1 MAPLFRTE
9 EISFHGPK
17 PTVPC
22 AAQAAV
28 SQPFDSNLLS
38 FHFLGFKLHFKS
50 EEKRAFILNIK
61 EQRMSRLLR
70 GPALFLLLL
79 LITALPTLA
88 QVSQPN
94 ISTGE
99 GNAPLQ
105 VMHNH
110 VRPVVSSGQAV
121 PVGVLPQTQRLKLA
135 IMLPLRN
142 QPELTDLLSRLYDP
156 SSPNFHQFLSV
167 DQFTTQFGPTV
178 ADHQAVLDFAAA
190 NGLTVTGTHAN
201 RLVVDVEGSVA
212 QVEKAFHV
220 SMRTFQHPTE
230 NRTFFSTDRE
240 PSMALSVPIQHI
252 GGLND
257 FSRPKSHM
265 KRLPATATANAI
277 HPNAGGSGP
286 AGAFRPSDMRAAYAG
301 NTTLTGT
308 GQSVAMVEFDGYNMA
323 DVVSDMGGTAINVPI
338 TNVLIDGAAA
348 GSDGDDGEQAL
359 DVAQAIGMAP
369 GLASVR
375 VYIAPGTTAI
385 GVGDVDMF
393 NKIATDNIS
402 KSISCSWGWSPDD
415 ITQNNPIFQEYQAQ
429 GQSFFVASGD
439 SGAYTGS
446 NTTDSSFPAEDVF
459 AIAVGA
465 TDLTT
470 TGAGG
475 PWASETAWP
484 DSSGGPADDGFAI
497 PSYQSGVA
505 STANGG
511 STTVRNVP
519 DVAMEGNFDNI
530 ACSNGS
536 CNEQTG
542 GTSYASPRWAAFI
555 ALVNQQSVAAGHGTV
570 GFINP
575 AIYAIGKSTSFTS
588 DFHDITSGN
597 NRNAQGKS
605 FNAVAGYD
613 LVTGWGSPIGQ
624 TMINALAGAATPDF
638 SIGASPA
645 SLSVTQGSSG
655 SSTISVTDIGGFTG
669 SVTLSASGLPAG
681 VTASFGTNPAT
692 STSVLTL
699 TASATATTGA
709 ATVTIT
715 GTSGTLTH
723 TTTVSLTVTA
733 AAAPNFAL
741 SAAPASVSVT
751 QGSTGTSTI
760 TVTPSGGFTGAVT
773 LAASGLPA
781 GVTAAFGT
789 NPATSTSVLT
799 FTASAT
805 ATTGAATVTV
815 TGTSG
820 TLSHSTTISLTV
832 SATGGTP
839 TNVIV
844 NGGFET
850 GTTTAPPWTLTA
862 GVLNTSASEPP
873 HAGTKDAWLD
883 GYGTTHTDT
892 ATQTVTIPA
901 TATTATLTFF
911 LHIDTAET
919 TTTTAFDTL
928 TVQVLN
934 SAGTVLQTLG
944 TFSNL
949 NKAAGYTQ
957 HSLPITITS
966 IKGQSVQIKFT
977 GKEDASLQT
986 SFVIDDVALNV
997 Q

>member
-1 MAPLFRTE
+1 MNGSLSTTDLLWGYTSAPRIVFEKQLIAGSEWRKGSAMALRFWNE
-9 EISFHGPK
+9 EVSFHSPK
-17 PTVPC
+17 PMGPS
-22 AAQAAV
+22 AAEAAV
-28 SQPFDSNLLS
+28 SRPSYSIYCPFIFSASNYISNL
-38 FHFLGFKLHFKS
+38 KK
-50 EEKRAFILNIK
+50 KRAFILNIK

-70 GPALFLLLL
+70 GQALFLLLF
-79 LITALPTLA
+79 LITALPLLA
-88 QVSQPN
+88 QVQQPN
-94 ISTGE
+94 IATGE

-156 SSPNFHQFLSV
+156 SSPSFHQFLNV

-190 NGLTVTGTHAN
+190 NGLTVTGTHSN

-240 PSMALSVPIQHI
+240 PSMALSVAIQHI

-265 KRLPATATANAI
+265 KKLPDAAQAQAI
-277 HPNAGGSGP
+277 HPNVGSGTG
-286 AGAFRPSDMRAAYAG
+286 GAFRPSDMRAAYAG
-301 NTTLTGT
+301 NTTLTGS

-323 DVVSDMGGTAINVPI
+323 DVVSDMSGTAINVPI
-338 TNVLIDGAAA
+338 TNVLIDGASA

-393 NKIATDNIS
+393 NRIATDNIS

-439 SGAYTGS
+439 SGAFTGS
-446 NTTDSSFPAEDVF
+446 NATDSSFPAEDVF

-484 DSSGGPADDGFAI
+484 DSSGGPADDKFAI

-511 STTVRNVP
+511 STTIRNIP

-536 CNEQTG
+536 CNGQTG

-624 TMINALAGAATPDF
+624 TMINALAGGAVTTPDF
-638 SIGASPA
+638 SLSASPA
-645 SLSVTQGSSG
+645 SVSVTQGSTAT
-655 SSTISVTDIGGFTG
+655 STITVTDLNAFTG

-681 VTASFGTNPAT
+681 VTA
-692 STSVLTL
+692 
-699 TASATATTGA
+699 
-709 ATVTIT
+709 
-715 GTSGTLTH
+715 
-723 TTTVSLTVTA
+723 
-733 AAAPNFAL
+733 
-741 SAAPASVSVT
+741 
-751 QGSTGTSTI
+751 
-760 TVTPSGGFTGAVT
+760 
-773 LAASGLPA
+773 
-781 GVTAAFGT
+781 AFGT
-789 NPATSTSVLT
+789 NPTTSTSVVT

-805 ATTGAATVTV
+805 ATTGVASVTI
-815 TGTSG
+815 TGISGALTHTTSV
-820 TLSHSTTISLTV
+820 SLTV
-832 SATGGTP
+832 NATGGAGSQL
-839 TNVIV
+839 IV

-873 HAGTKDAWLD
+873 HAGTKDAWMD

-892 ATQTVTIPA
+892 VTQSVAIPA

-949 NKAAGYTQ
+949 NKGTGYTQ
-957 HSLPITITS
+957 RSLPISVTS
-966 IKGQSVQIKFT
+966 IKGTTVQIRFT

>member
-1 MAPLFRTE
+1 MVRSSLRYLFMTLVAFTFLVV
-9 EISFHGPK
+9 S
-17 PTVPC
+17 
-22 AAQAAV
+22 AQAQV
-28 SQPFDSNLLS
+28 VQPINPV
-38 FHFLGFKLHFKS
+38 GG
-50 EEKRAFILNIK
+50 
-61 EQRMSRLLR
+61 QQ
-70 GPALFLLLL
+70 G
-79 LITALPTLA
+79 
-88 QVSQPN
+88 
-94 ISTGE
+94 
-99 GNAPLQ
+99 LQ
-105 VMHNH
+105 VLHNH
-110 VRPVVSSGQAV
+110 VRSAVTSGQAI
-121 PVGVLPQTQRLKLA
+121 PVGVLPSTQRMKLA

-142 QPELTDLLSRLYDP
+142 QSELTDLLSRIYDP
-156 SSPNFHQFLSV
+156 SSPDYHNFLSV
-167 DQFTTQFGPTV
+167 QQFTEQFGPTE
-178 ADHQAVLDFAAA
+178 ADHQAVIDFAAA

-201 RLVVDVEGSVA
+201 RLVIDIEGSVA

-220 SMRTFQHPTE
+220 SMRTYQHPTE

-240 PSMALSVPIQHI
+240 PSLALNVPIHHI

-257 FSRPKSHM
+257 FSRPKSHL
-265 KRLPATATANAI
+265 KRLPAAEQANAI
-277 HPNAGGSGP
+277 HPNVGSGP
-286 AGAFRPSDMRAAYAG
+286 GGAFRPSDMRAAYAG
-301 NTTLTGT
+301 NTTLTGA

-323 DVVSDMGGTAINVPI
+323 DVVSDMGGTAINVPV
-338 TNVLIDGAAA
+338 TNVLIDGASA

-393 NKIATDNIS
+393 NRIATDNIS

-484 DSSGGPADDGFAI
+484 DSGGGPADDKFAI

-511 STTVRNVP
+511 STTIRNIP
-519 DVAMEGNFDNI
+519 DVAAEGNFDNI

-605 FNAVAGYD
+605 FNAVSGYD
-613 LVTGWGSPIGQ
+613 LVTGWGSPNGQ
-624 TMINALAGAATPDF
+624 NLINALAGGAAAADF
-638 SIGASPA
+638 SLSASPA
-645 SLSVTQGSSG
+645 SLSVTQGSTG
-655 SSTISVTDIGGFTG
+655 TSTVSVSDLNGFTG
-669 SVTLSASGLPAG
+669 SVTLS
-681 VTASFGTNPAT
+681 
-692 STSVLTL
+692 
-699 TASATATTGA
+699 
-709 ATVTIT
+709 
-715 GTSGTLTH
+715 
-723 TTTVSLTVTA
+723 
-733 AAAPNFAL
+733 
-741 SAAPASVSVT
+741 
-751 QGSTGTSTI
+751 
-760 TVTPSGGFTGAVT
+760 
-773 LAASGLPA
+773 ASGLPA

-789 NPATSTSVLT
+789 NPATSTSVVTFTASTTATTGTATVTITGTSGTLTHTTTVSLTITAAAAPNFSLSASPASVSVTQGGTGTSTITVTPSGGFTGSVTLSASGLPSGVTAAFGTNPATSTSVLT
-799 FTASAT
+799 FTASST
-805 ATTGAATVTV
+805 ATTGTATVTV
-815 TGTSG
+815 TGVSG
-820 TLSHSTTISLTV
+820 TLSHSTTIALTV
-832 SATGGTP
+832 SSGAAS
-839 TNVIV
+839 NLIV

-850 GTTTAPPWTLTA
+850 GSTTAPPWTLTA
-862 GVLNTSASEPP
+862 GVLNTSTAEPP
-873 HAGTKDAWLD
+873 HSGTKDAWLD

-892 ATQTVTIPA
+892 ATQTVTIPS

-934 SAGTVLQTLG
+934 TSGTVLQTLG

-949 NKAAGYTQ
+949 NKAAGYIQ
-957 HSLPITITS
+957 RSLPISLTS
-966 IKGQSVQIKFT
+966 IKGQTVQIKFT
-977 GKEDASLQT
+977 GKEDTSLQT

>member
-1 MAPLFRTE
+1 
-9 EISFHGPK
+9 
-17 PTVPC
+17 
-22 AAQAAV
+22 
-28 SQPFDSNLLS
+28 
-38 FHFLGFKLHFKS
+38 
-50 EEKRAFILNIK
+50 
-61 EQRMSRLLR
+61 MSRLLR
-70 GPALFLLLL
+70 GQSLFLLLF
-79 LITALPTLA
+79 LITALPMLA
-88 QVSQPN
+88 QVQQPN
-94 ISTGE
+94 ISAGGGGTQ
-99 GNAPLQ
+99 PLQ

-110 VRPVVSSGQAV
+110 VRPVVANGQAV
-121 PVGVLPQTQRLKLA
+121 PVGVLPATQRMKLA

-142 QPELTDLLSRLYDP
+142 QPALTDLLSRLYDP
-156 SSPNFHQFLSV
+156 SSPDYHQFLSV
-167 DQFTTQFGPTV
+167 DQFTTQFGPTA

-201 RLVVDVEGSVA
+201 RLVVDIEGSVA
-212 QVEKAFHV
+212 QVEKTFHV

-230 NRTFFSTDRE
+230 NRIFFSPDRE
-240 PSMALSVPIQHI
+240 PSLALSVAVSHI
-252 GGLND
+252 AGLND

-265 KRLPATATANAI
+265 KRMPASAQANTF
-277 HPNAGGSGP
+277 HPNVGSGTG
-286 AGAFRPSDMRAAYAG
+286 GAFRPSDMRAAYAG
-301 NTTLTGT
+301 NTTLTGS

-323 DVVSDMGGTAINVPI
+323 DVVSDMSGTAINVPI

-359 DVAQAIGMAP
+359 DIAQAIGMAP
-369 GLASVR
+369 ALSSVR
-375 VYIAPGTTAI
+375 VYIAPGTSAI

-393 NKIATDNIS
+393 NRIATDNIS
-402 KSISCSWGWSPDD
+402 KSISCSWGWNPDD
-415 ITQNNPIFQEYQAQ
+415 IAQDDPIFQEYQAQ

-446 NTTDSSFPAEDVF
+446 NATDFSFPAEDAL
-459 AIAVGA
+459 AISVGA

-484 DSSGGPADDGFAI
+484 DSSGGLSDNGFAI

-511 STTVRNVP
+511 STTIRNIP

-536 CNEQTG
+536 CNGQTG

-570 GFINP
+570 GFVNP
-575 AIYAIGKSTSFTS
+575 ALYAIGKSTSFTS

-597 NRNAQGKS
+597 NRNSAGKS
-605 FNAVAGYD
+605 FNAVTGYD

-624 TMINALAGAATPDF
+624 NMINALAGGAVTTPDF
-638 SIGASPA
+638 S
-645 SLSVTQGSSG
+645 
-655 SSTISVTDIGGFTG
+655 
-669 SVTLSASGLPAG
+669 LSAS
-681 VTASFGTNPAT
+681 
-692 STSVLTL
+692 
-699 TASATATTGA
+699 
-709 ATVTIT
+709 
-715 GTSGTLTH
+715 
-723 TTTVSLTVTA
+723 
-733 AAAPNFAL
+733 
-741 SAAPASVSVT
+741 PASVSVT
-751 QGSTGTSTI
+751 QGSTATSTI
-760 TVTPSGGFTGAVT
+760 TITKLNGFTGTAT
-773 LAASGLPA
+773 LSASGLPA

-789 NPATSTSVLT
+789 NPITTTSVVT

-805 ATTGAATVTV
+805 ATTGTASVTI

-820 TLSHSTTISLTV
+820 TLTHTTIISLTV
-832 SATGGTP
+832 NATGGTGSQL
-839 TNVIV
+839 IV

-892 ATQTVTIPA
+892 ATQSVTIPS

-949 NKAAGYTQ
+949 NKGTGYTQ
-957 HSLPITITS
+957 RSLPISVTS
-966 IKGQSVQIKFT
+966 IKGQTVQIRFT
-977 GKEDASLQT
+977 GKEDTSLQT

>member
-1 MAPLFRTE
+1 VAVCSSGCKQ
-9 EISFHGPK
+9 I
-17 PTVPC
+17 
-22 AAQAAV
+22 AAV
-28 SQPFDSNLLS
+28 QFIVLS
-38 FHFLGFKLHFKS
+38 IFYGFKLPFKF
-50 EEKRAFILNIK
+50 EEKRTFILNIK
-61 EQRMSRLLR
+61 ELRMSRLLR
-70 GPALFLLLL
+70 GQSLFLLLF
-79 LITALPTLA
+79 LITALPILA

-94 ISTGE
+94 ISANGGSTQ
-99 GNAPLQ
+99 PLQ

-110 VRPVVSSGQAV
+110 VRPVVANGQAV
-121 PVGVLPQTQRLKLA
+121 PVGVLPATQRLKLA
-135 IMLPLRN
+135 IMLPLSN
-142 QPELTDLLSRLYDP
+142 QAELTNLLGRLYDP
-156 SSPNFHQFLSV
+156 SSPDFHNFLSV
-167 DQFTTQFGPTV
+167 DQFTTQFGPSV

-265 KRLPATATANAI
+265 KRLPDAAQANAI

-308 GQSVAMVEFDGYNMA
+308 GQSVAMIEFDGYNMS
-323 DVVSDMGGTAINVPI
+323 DVVSDMGGTAINVPV
-338 TNVLIDGAAA
+338 TNVLIDGASAA
-348 GSDGDDGEQAL
+348 SDGDDGEQAL

-393 NKIATDNIS
+393 NRIATDNIS

-439 SGAYTGS
+439 SGAYTGTNS
-446 NTTDSSFPAEDVF
+446 TDSSFPAEDVF

-484 DSSGGPADDGFAI
+484 DSSGGPADDKFAI

-511 STTVRNVP
+511 STTIRNIP

-605 FNAVAGYD
+605 FNAVVGYD

-638 SIGASPA
+638 SLAASPA
-645 SLSVTQGSSG
+645 SLSVAQGSSG
-655 SSTISVTDIGGFTG
+655 TSTISVTDLGGFTG

-681 VTASFGTNPAT
+681 VTATFGTNPAT

-699 TASATATTGA
+699 TASTTATTGA

-741 SAAPASVSVT
+741 SASPASVSVT
-751 QGSTGTSTI
+751 QGATGTSTI
-760 TVTPSGGFTGAVT
+760 TVTPSGGFTGSVT

-805 ATTGAATVTV
+805 ATVGTATVTV

-832 SATGGTP
+832 NSSAAAS
-839 TNVIV
+839 NVIV

-892 ATQTVTIPA
+892 ATQTVTIPS

-928 TVQVLN
+928 QVQVLN
-934 SAGTVLQTLG
+934 SAGTVLSTLG

-949 NKAAGYTQ
+949 NKAAGYTS
-957 HSLPITITS
+957 HSFSVIAF
-966 IKGQSVQIKFT
+966 KGQTVQIKFT
-977 GKEDASLQT
+977 GKEDTSLQT
-986 SFVIDDVALNV
+986 SFVIDDVSLNV

>member
-1 MAPLFRTE
+1 MVRSIRYLFLTLAA
-9 EISFHGPK
+9 FTFLAMG
-17 PTVPC
+17 
-22 AAQAAV
+22 AQA
-28 SQPFDSNLLS
+28 Q
-38 FHFLGFKLHFKS
+38 
-50 EEKRAFILNIK
+50 
-61 EQRMSRLLR
+61 Q
-70 GPALFLLLL
+70 
-79 LITALPTLA
+79 
-88 QVSQPN
+88 
-94 ISTGE
+94 
-99 GNAPLQ
+99 LQ
-105 VMHNH
+105 VLHGH
-110 VRPVVSSGQAV
+110 VRPAVSSGQAA
-121 PVGVLPQTQRLKLA
+121 PVGVLPAAQRMKLA

-142 QPELTDLLSRLYDP
+142 QPELTDLLSRLNDP
-156 SSPNFHQFLSV
+156 SSPDFHKFLSV
-167 DQFTTQFGPTV
+167 DQFTAQFGPTA
-178 ADHQAVLDFAAA
+178 ADHQAVLEFAQA
-190 NGLTVTGTHAN
+190 NGLAVTGTHSN

-220 SMRTFQHPTE
+220 SMRVFQHPTE
-230 NRTFFSTDRE
+230 NRTFFSPDRE
-240 PSMALSVPIQHI
+240 PSMALSVSVSHI
-252 GGLND
+252 AGLND
-257 FSRPKSHM
+257 FSRPKPM
-265 KRLPATATANAI
+265 LKKQAATANAI

-323 DVVSDMGGTAINVPI
+323 DVVSDMGGTAINVPV
-338 TNVLIDGAAA
+338 TNVLIDGASA

-393 NKIATDNIS
+393 NRIATDNIS

-415 ITQNNPIFQEYQAQ
+415 IAQNDPIFQEYQAQ

-439 SGAYTGS
+439 SGAYTGTNS
-446 NTTDSSFPAEDVF
+446 TDSSFPAEDVF

-484 DSSGGPADDGFAI
+484 DSSGGPADDRFAI
-497 PSYQSGVA
+497 PSWQSGVA

-511 STTVRNVP
+511 STTIRNVP

-575 AIYAIGKSTSFTS
+575 SIYAIGKSTSFTS

-597 NRNAQGKS
+597 NRNSAGKS
-605 FNAVAGYD
+605 FNAVVGYD

-638 SIGASPA
+638 SLAASPT
-645 SLSVTQGSSG
+645 SLSVAQGSSG
-655 SSTISVTDIGGFTG
+655 TSTISVTDLGGFAG
-669 SVTLSASGLPAG
+669 SVSLSASGLPTG
-681 VTASFGTNPAT
+681 VTATFGTNPAT

-699 TASATATTGA
+699 TASTTATTGA

-723 TTTVSLTVTA
+723 TATVSLTVTA

-741 SAAPASVSVT
+741 SASPASLTVV
-751 QGSTGTSTI
+751 QGAAGTSTI
-760 TVTPSGGFTGAVT
+760 TVTPSGGFTGSVT
-773 LAASGLPA
+773 LSATGLPA
-781 GVTAAFGT
+781 GVTATFGT

-799 FTASAT
+799 LTTSTT

-820 TLSHSTTISLTV
+820 TLSHSTTIALTV
-832 SATGGTP
+832 SSSAAS
-839 TNVIV
+839 NLIV

-850 GTTTAPPWTLTA
+850 GSTTAPPWTLTA

-873 HAGTKDAWLD
+873 HSGTKDAWLD

-892 ATQTVTIPA
+892 ATQSVTIPS

-949 NKAAGYTQ
+949 NKAAGYVQ
-957 HSLPITITS
+957 HSLPISLTS
-966 IKGQSVQIKFT
+966 IKGQTVQIKFT
-977 GKEDASLQT
+977 GKEDTSLQT
-986 SFVIDDVALNV
+986 SFVLDDVALNV

>member
-1 MAPLFRTE
+1 MAPLFGNKARPFY
-9 EISFHGPK
+9 ISKRVG
-17 PTVPC
+17 PC
-22 AAQAAV
+22 AAQAV
-28 SQPFDSNLLS
+28 ICRLLQSNLFP
-38 FHFLGFKLHFKS
+38 FHFFGFKLPFKF
-50 EEKRAFILNIK
+50 ERKRSFISNTK
-61 EQRMSRLLR
+61 ELRMSRLLR
-70 GPALFLLLL
+70 GQSLFVLLF

-88 QVSQPN
+88 QVQQPN
-94 ISTGE
+94 ISVG
-99 GNAPLQ
+99 GSGSQPLQ

-110 VRPVVSSGQAV
+110 VRPIVANGQAV
-121 PVGVLPQTQRLKLA
+121 PVGVLPATQRMKLA

-142 QPELTDLLSRLYDP
+142 QPALTDLLSRLYDP
-156 SSPNFHQFLSV
+156 SSPSYHQFLSV
-167 DQFTTQFGPTV
+167 EQFTTQFGPTA

-201 RLVVDVEGSVA
+201 RLVVDIEGSVA

-230 NRTFFSTDRE
+230 NRTFFSPDRE
-240 PSMALSVPIQHI
+240 PSLALNVAVSHI
-252 GGLND
+252 AGLND

-265 KRLPATATANAI
+265 KRLPDAAQAQAI
-277 HPNAGGSGP
+277 HPNLGSGTG
-286 AGAFRPSDMRAAYAG
+286 GAFRPSDMRAAYAG
-301 NTTLTGT
+301 NTTLTGS

-323 DVVSDMGGTAINVPI
+323 DVVSDMSGTAINVPI
-338 TNVLIDGAAA
+338 TNVLIDGASA

-393 NKIATDNIS
+393 NRIATDNIS

-439 SGAYTGS
+439 SGAFTGS
-446 NTTDSSFPAEDVF
+446 NATDSSFPAEDVF

-484 DSSGGPADDGFAI
+484 DSSGGPADDKFAI

-511 STTVRNVP
+511 STTIRNIP

-536 CNEQTG
+536 CNGQTG

-624 TMINALAGAATPDF
+624 TMINALAGGAVTTPDF
-638 SIGASPA
+638 S
-645 SLSVTQGSSG
+645 
-655 SSTISVTDIGGFTG
+655 
-669 SVTLSASGLPAG
+669 LSAS
-681 VTASFGTNPAT
+681 
-692 STSVLTL
+692 
-699 TASATATTGA
+699 
-709 ATVTIT
+709 
-715 GTSGTLTH
+715 
-723 TTTVSLTVTA
+723 
-733 AAAPNFAL
+733 
-741 SAAPASVSVT
+741 PASVSVT
-751 QGSTGTSTI
+751 QGSTATSTI
-760 TVTPSGGFTGAVT
+760 TITKLNGFTGTAT
-773 LAASGLPA
+773 LSASGLPT

-789 NPATSTSVLT
+789 NPVNTTSVVT
-799 FTASAT
+799 FTASTT
-805 ATTGAATVTV
+805 ATTGTASVTI
-815 TGTSG
+815 TGISG
-820 TLSHSTTISLTV
+820 ALTHTTIISLTV
-832 SATGGTP
+832 NATGGTGSQL
-839 TNVIV
+839 IV

-873 HAGTKDAWLD
+873 HAGTKDAWMD

-892 ATQTVTIPA
+892 STQSVTIPS

-949 NKAAGYTQ
+949 NKGTGYTQ
-957 HSLPITITS
+957 RSLPISLTS
-966 IKGQSVQIKFT
+966 IKGTTVQIRFT

>member
-1 MAPLFRTE
+1 MVRSIRYLFLTLAA
-9 EISFHGPK
+9 FTFLAMG
-17 PTVPC
+17 
-22 AAQAAV
+22 AQA
-28 SQPFDSNLLS
+28 Q
-38 FHFLGFKLHFKS
+38 
-50 EEKRAFILNIK
+50 
-61 EQRMSRLLR
+61 Q
-70 GPALFLLLL
+70 
-79 LITALPTLA
+79 
-88 QVSQPN
+88 
-94 ISTGE
+94 
-99 GNAPLQ
+99 LQ
-105 VMHNH
+105 VLHGH
-110 VRPVVSSGQAV
+110 VRPAVSNGQAA
-121 PVGVLPQTQRLKLA
+121 PVGVLPAAQRMKLA

-142 QPELTDLLSRLYDP
+142 QPELTDLLSRLNDP
-156 SSPNFHQFLSV
+156 SSPDFHKFLSV
-167 DQFTTQFGPTV
+167 DQFTAQFGPTA
-178 ADHQAVLDFAAA
+178 ADHQAVLEFAQA
-190 NGLTVTGTHAN
+190 NGLTVTGTHSN

-220 SMRTFQHPTE
+220 SMRVFQHPTE
-230 NRTFFSTDRE
+230 NRTFFSPDRE
-240 PSMALSVPIQHI
+240 PSMALSVSVLHI
-252 GGLND
+252 AGLND
-257 FSRPKSHM
+257 FSRPKPM
-265 KRLPATATANAI
+265 LKRQAATANAI

-323 DVVSDMGGTAINVPI
+323 DVVSDMGGTAINVPV
-338 TNVLIDGAAA
+338 TNVLIDGASA

-393 NKIATDNIS
+393 NKMATDNIS

-415 ITQNNPIFQEYQAQ
+415 IAQNDPIFQEFQAQ

-439 SGAYTGS
+439 SGAYTGTNS
-446 NTTDSSFPAEDVF
+446 TDSSFPAEDVF
-459 AIAVGA
+459 VIAVGA

-484 DSSGGPADDGFAI
+484 DSSGGPADDRFAI
-497 PSYQSGVA
+497 PTWQSGVA

-511 STTVRNVP
+511 STTIRNVP

-530 ACSNGS
+530 ACSNGT

-597 NRNAQGKS
+597 NRNSAGKS
-605 FNAVAGYD
+605 FNAVVGYD

-638 SIGASPA
+638 SLAASPT
-645 SLSVTQGSSG
+645 SLSVAQGSSG
-655 SSTISVTDIGGFTG
+655 TSTISVTDLGGFAG
-669 SVTLSASGLPAG
+669 SVSLSASGLPTG
-681 VTASFGTNPAT
+681 VTATFGTNPAT

-699 TASATATTGA
+699 TASTTATTGA

-741 SAAPASVSVT
+741 SASPASLTVV
-751 QGSTGTSTI
+751 QGAAGTSTI
-760 TVTPSGGFTGAVT
+760 TVTPSGGFTGSVT
-773 LAASGLPA
+773 LSATGLPA
-781 GVTAAFGT
+781 GVTATFGT

-799 FTASAT
+799 LTASTT

-820 TLSHSTTISLTV
+820 TLSHSTTIALTV
-832 SATGGTP
+832 SSSAAS
-839 TNVIV
+839 NLIV

-862 GVLNTSASEPP
+862 GVLNTSTAEPP
-873 HAGTKDAWLD
+873 HSGTKDAWLD

-892 ATQTVTIPA
+892 ATQSVTIPS

-949 NKAAGYTQ
+949 NKAAGYVQ
-957 HSLPITITS
+957 HSLPISLTS
-966 IKGQSVQIKFT
+966 IKGQTVQIKFT
-977 GKEDASLQT
+977 GKEDTSLQT
-986 SFVIDDVALNV
+986 SFVLDDIALNV

>member
-1 MAPLFRTE
+1 MVRSLRYLLMT
-9 EISFHGPK
+9 SF
-17 PTVPC
+17 
-22 AAQAAV
+22 A
-28 SQPFDSNLLS
+28 L
-38 FHFLGFKLHFKS
+38 
-50 EEKRAFILNIK
+50 
-61 EQRMSRLLR
+61 
-70 GPALFLLLL
+70 ALF
-79 LITALPTLA
+79 IGAQA
-88 QVSQPN
+88 QVSQPIN
-94 ISTGE
+94 PVSG
-99 GNAPLQ
+99 GQQLQ
-105 VMHNH
+105 VLHNH

-121 PVGVLPQTQRLKLA
+121 PMGVLPSTQRMKLT

-142 QPELTDLLSRLYDP
+142 QPALSDLLSRLYDP
-156 SSPNFHQFLSV
+156 SSPDFHNFLSV
-167 DQFTTQFGPTV
+167 TQFTEQFGPTA

-190 NGLTVTGTHAN
+190 NGLTVTGTHSN

-230 NRTFFSTDRE
+230 SRTFFSTDRE
-240 PSMALSVPIQHI
+240 PSLALSVPIHHI

-257 FSRPKSHM
+257 FARPHSHI
-265 KRLPATATANAI
+265 KRLPDAAQANAI
-277 HPNAGGSGP
+277 HPNLGSGTG
-286 AGAFRPSDMRAAYAG
+286 GAFRPSDMRAAYAG
-301 NTTLTGT
+301 NTTLTGS

-323 DVVSDMGGTAINVPI
+323 DVVSDMSGTPINVPI
-338 TNVLIDGAAA
+338 TNVLIDGASA

-375 VYIAPGTTAI
+375 VYIAPITTSI

-393 NKIATDNIS
+393 NRIATDNIS

-415 ITQNNPIFQEYQAQ
+415 IAQNDPIFQEYQAQ

-470 TGAGG
+470 NGAGG
-475 PWASETAWP
+475 SWASETAWP
-484 DSSGGPADDGFAI
+484 DSGGGPADDRFAL
-497 PSYQSGVA
+497 PSYQTGVA

-511 STTVRNVP
+511 STTIRNIP
-519 DVAMEGNFDNI
+519 DVAAEGNFDNI

-536 CNEQTG
+536 CNGQTG
-542 GTSYASPRWAAFI
+542 GTSYAAPRWASFI
-555 ALVNQQSVAAGHGTV
+555 ALVNQQSVANGHGTV

-597 NRNAQGKS
+597 NRNAQGKT
-605 FNAVAGYD
+605 FNAVTGYD

-624 TMINALAGAATPDF
+624 NMINALAGAGTPDF
-638 SIGASPA
+638 SLGASPT
-645 SLSVTQGSSG
+645 SLSVAQGSSG
-655 SSTISVTDIGGFTG
+655 TSTISVTDIAGFTGSVTLSASGLPAGVTATFGTNPATSTSVLTLTASTTATTGAATVTITGTAGTLTHTATVSLTVTAAAAPNFSLSASPASLTVTQGTAGNSTITVTPSGGFTG

-709 ATVTIT
+709 ATVT
-715 GTSGTLTH
+715 
-723 TTTVSLTVTA
+723 
-733 AAAPNFAL
+733 
-741 SAAPASVSVT
+741 
-751 QGSTGTSTI
+751 
-760 TVTPSGGFTGAVT
+760 
-773 LAASGLPA
+773 
-781 GVTAAFGT
+781 
-789 NPATSTSVLT
+789 
-799 FTASAT
+799 
-805 ATTGAATVTV
+805 V
-815 TGTSG
+815 TGVSG
-820 TLSHSTTISLTV
+820 TLSHSTTIALTIAS
-832 SATGGTP
+832 SAA
-839 TNVIV
+839 TNLIV

-873 HAGTKDAWLD
+873 HSGTKDAWLD

-892 ATQTVTIPA
+892 ATQSVAIPS

-934 SAGTVLQTLG
+934 TSGTVLQTLG

-949 NKAAGYTQ
+949 NKAAGYIQ
-957 HSLPITITS
+957 RSLPISLTS
-966 IKGQSVQIKFT
+966 IKGTTVQIRFT
-977 GKEDASLQT
+977 GKEDTSLQT

>member
-1 MAPLFRTE
+1 MVRSIRYLFLTLAA
-9 EISFHGPK
+9 FTFLAMG
-17 PTVPC
+17 
-22 AAQAAV
+22 AQA
-28 SQPFDSNLLS
+28 Q
-38 FHFLGFKLHFKS
+38 
-50 EEKRAFILNIK
+50 
-61 EQRMSRLLR
+61 Q
-70 GPALFLLLL
+70 
-79 LITALPTLA
+79 
-88 QVSQPN
+88 
-94 ISTGE
+94 
-99 GNAPLQ
+99 LQ
-105 VMHNH
+105 VLHGH
-110 VRPVVSSGQAV
+110 VRPAVSNGQAT
-121 PVGVLPQTQRLKLA
+121 PVGVLPATQRMKLA

-142 QPELTDLLSRLYDP
+142 QPELTDMLGRLYDP
-156 SSPNFHQFLSV
+156 SSPNFHKFLSV
-167 DQFTTQFGPTV
+167 DQFTAQFGPTE
-178 ADHQAVLDFAAA
+178 ADHQAVLEFAQA
-190 NGLTVTGTHAN
+190 NGLTVTGTHSN

-220 SMRTFQHPTE
+220 SMRVFQHPTE
-230 NRTFFSTDRE
+230 NRTFFSPDRE
-240 PSMALSVPIQHI
+240 PSLALNVAVSHVA
-252 GGLND
+252 GLND
-257 FSRPKSHM
+257 FSRPKPM
-265 KRLPATATANAI
+265 LKRQAATANAI

-286 AGAFRPSDMRAAYAG
+286 GGAFRPSDMRAAYAG
-301 NTTLTGT
+301 NTTLTGA

-338 TNVLIDGAAA
+338 TNVLIDGASA

-439 SGAYTGS
+439 SGAYTGTNS
-446 NTTDSSFPAEDVF
+446 TDSSFPAEDVF
-459 AIAVGA
+459 VIAVGA

-475 PWASETAWP
+475 PWASEVAWP
-484 DSSGGPADDGFAI
+484 DSSGGPADDKFAI

-511 STTVRNVP
+511 STTIRNVP

-555 ALVNQQSVAAGHGTV
+555 ALVNQQSVAAGNGTV

-597 NRNAQGKS
+597 NRNSAGKS
-605 FNAVAGYD
+605 FNAVVGYD

-624 TMINALAGAATPDF
+624 TMINALAGGAATPDF
-638 SIGASPA
+638 SLAASPT
-645 SLSVTQGSSG
+645 SLSVAQGSSG
-655 SSTISVTDIGGFTG
+655 TSTISVTDIGGFSG

-681 VTASFGTNPAT
+681 VTATFGTNPAT

-699 TASATATTGA
+699 TASTTATTGA

-723 TTTVSLTVTA
+723 TATVSLTVTA

-741 SAAPASVSVT
+741 SASPASLTVV
-751 QGSTGTSTI
+751 QGAAGTSTI
-760 TVTPSGGFTGAVT
+760 TVTPSGGFTGSVT
-773 LAASGLPA
+773 LSASGLPA
-781 GVTAAFGT
+781 GVTATFGT

-799 FTASAT
+799 LTASTT

-820 TLSHSTTISLTV
+820 TLSHSTTIALTV
-832 SATGGTP
+832 SSSAAT
-839 TNVIV
+839 NLIV

-850 GTTTAPPWTLTA
+850 GSTTAPPWTLTA

-873 HAGTKDAWLD
+873 HSGTKDAWLD

-892 ATQTVTIPA
+892 ATQSVTIPS

-934 SAGTVLQTLG
+934 SSGTVLQTLG

-949 NKAAGYTQ
+949 NKAAGYVQ
-957 HSLPITITS
+957 HSLPISLTS
-966 IKGQSVQIKFT
+966 IKGQTVQIKFT
-977 GKEDASLQT
+977 GKEDTSLQT
-986 SFVIDDVALNV
+986 SFVLDDIALNV